1 MHLAYEKPVHSP
13 FEGGKA
19 MPVDDRLVQFVR
31 EALSAGRARD
41 DISVVL
47 TSAGWSKHEIAQALG
62 GFADTGFT
70 PPVPRPRIHLTARDT
85 FVYLLLFA
93 SLAFV
98 ASYLVML
105 VHAII
110 DLALPDPADGE
121 WRVRSATD
129 HIQWSI
135 AILAVA
141 TPVFVWMTV
150 FTRRQISEDAGRRR
164 SPVRKWLT
172 YMALFV
178 TALVLCSVA
187 VYVIYSF
194 LSGEATLRF
203 LLKALTV
210 AAVSAAIFVFY
221 LRDIRDDGDER

>member
-1 MHLAYEKPVHSP
+1 
-13 FEGGKA
+13 

-41 DISVVL
+41 DIRVAL

-62 GFADTGFT
+62 AFADTGFT
-70 PPVPRPRIHLTARDT
+70 PPVPRPRMHLTARDT

-98 ASYLVML
+98 ASSLVTL
-105 VHAII
+105 VHAIL
-110 DLALPDPADGE
+110 DLTVPDSSDGE
-121 WRVRSATD
+121 WRVRSAPD
-129 HIQWSI
+129 NIRWSI
-135 AILAVA
+135 ATLAVA

-150 FTRRQISEDAGRRR
+150 FTRRQISADAGRHR

-172 YMALFV
+172 YMALIV
-178 TALVLCSVA
+178 PALVLCSIA
-187 VYVIYSF
+187 AIVIYSF
-194 LSGEATLRF
+194 LRGETTLRF

-210 AAVSAAIFVFY
+210 AIVSTAIFGFY
-221 LRDIRDDGDER
+221 LRDIEDDGDDR

>member
-1 MHLAYEKPVHSP
+1 MKGLCTHHLK
-13 FEGGKA
+13 GGNA

-47 TSAGWSKHEIAQALG
+47 TNAGWSRHEIAQALG
-62 GFADTGFT
+62 AFADSGFT
-70 PPVPRPRIHLTARDT
+70 PPVPRPRVHLTARDT

-98 ASYLVML
+98 ASYLVAL
-105 VHAII
+105 VHSIL
-110 DLALPDPADGE
+110 DLTLPDPDGAV
-121 WRVRSATD
+121 WRVRRAID
-129 HIQWSI
+129 DIQLSI

-150 FTRRQISEDAGRRR
+150 FTRRQLSEDAGRRR

-178 TALVLCSVA
+178 TALVSCSVA

>member
-1 MHLAYEKPVHSP
+1 MKGLCTHHLKGEN
-13 FEGGKA
+13 A
-19 MPVDDRLVQFVR
+19 MPIDDRLVQFVR

-41 DISVVL
+41 DIRAVL
-47 TSAGWSKHEIAQALG
+47 TSAGWSGHEIAQALG
-62 GFADTGFT
+62 AFADSGFT
-70 PPVPRPRIHLTARDT
+70 PPVPRPRMHLTARDT

-98 ASYLVML
+98 ASYLVAL
-105 VHAII
+105 VHAIL
-110 DLALPDPADGE
+110 DLALPDLSDRE

-129 HIQWSI
+129 NIQWSI
-135 AILAVA
+135 AALTVA

>member
-1 MHLAYEKPVHSP
+1 
-13 FEGGKA
+13 

-41 DISVVL
+41 DISVAL

-62 GFADTGFT
+62 AFADTGFT

-98 ASYLVML
+98 ASSLVTL
-105 VHAII
+105 VHAIL
-110 DLALPDPADGE
+110 DLFLPDPSNGE
-121 WRVRSATD
+121 WRVRSAPD
-129 HIQWSI
+129 NIQWSI
-135 AILAVA
+135 ATLAVA

-150 FTRRQISEDAGRRR
+150 FTRRQLSEDAGRRR

-178 TALVLCSVA
+178 PALVLCSIA
-187 VYVIYSF
+187 AFVIYSF
-194 LSGEATLRF
+194 LRGETTLRF

-210 AAVSAAIFVFY
+210 AIVSTAIFGFY
-221 LRDIRDDGDER
+221 LRDIEDDGDDR

>member
-1 MHLAYEKPVHSP
+1 MRARALSVQHLQGEN
-13 FEGGKA
+13 A
-19 MPVDDRLVQFVR
+19 MPIDDRLTQFVR

-41 DISVVL
+41 EIRAVL
-47 TSAGWSKHEIAQALG
+47 TSAGWSGHEIAQALG
-62 GFADTGFT
+62 AFADTGFT

-98 ASYLVML
+98 ASYLVTL
-105 VHAII
+105 IHAIL
-110 DLALPDPADGE
+110 DLSLPDPSNEE
-121 WRVRSATD
+121 WRVRNATNS
-129 HIQWSI
+129 IQWSI
-135 AILAVA
+135 ATLAVA

-172 YMALFV
+172 YLALFV
-178 TALVLCSVA
+178 TASVLCSVA

-194 LSGEATLRF
+194 LSGETTLRF

-210 AAVSAAIFVFY
+210 AIVSAAIFGFY
-221 LRDIRDDGDER
+221 LRDIRDDGDDR